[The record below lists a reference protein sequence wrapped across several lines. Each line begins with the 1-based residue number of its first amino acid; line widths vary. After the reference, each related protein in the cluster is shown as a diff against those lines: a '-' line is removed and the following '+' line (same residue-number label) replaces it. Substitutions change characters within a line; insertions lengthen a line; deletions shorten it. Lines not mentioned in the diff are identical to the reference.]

1 MARFLPPFRRGRA
14 TRAVPDELKF
24 LKTMKLT
31 AKIVSLW
38 MAGTLIVVAAGTY
51 FAIRHDV
58 RLLRED
64 MQADAVEICRT
75 LAPLIQDA
83 WRTSGEKRALQLI
96 ADADRENHEVDVRWV
111 WLDGDGP
118 EAQAAK
124 LSADDQQAIRNGG
137 TILVEDRD
145 ATGRGF
151 LHTYVPVPVSPARTG
166 AIELRESLD
175 GLDRLSRAAIWRF
188 AAMGAVLV
196 VLSAATASLLGVWLV
211 GRPLQQL
218 TDKTRRVGNGDLSNP
233 VHLVRRDELAEL
245 GLALNLMCN
254 QLAAASERL
263 RKETEA
269 RIAALEQLRHA
280 DRLKTVGRLASGMAH
295 ELGTPMN
302 VVLARA
308 ELIGLEA
315 PSETVVASA
324 KIIKAQIQLMSAMIR
339 QLLDFGRRGRAR
351 KQAVDLR
358 ELAERTVQLLD
369 PLAKG
374 QNITLELRPGDSEV
388 LAEIDGPQIQQ
399 VLSNLIE
406 NALHAMP
413 KGGTVAVRIEAG
425 PFQSA
430 GEARTPEYGFARIT
444 VEDQG
449 IGIPPEHLEHIFDPF
464 FTTKEVGKGTGLGL
478 SIAHGIVQ
486 DHAGWIE
493 VTSTPGVGS
502 QFLIYLRRTET
513 LPISPSNADDG
524 ADRQHEAFRRPPN
537 AVESKE
543 AAPSA

>member
-1 MARFLPPFRRGRA
+1 MR
-14 TRAVPDELKF
+14 
-24 LKTMKLT
+24 LT

-38 MAGTLIVVAAGTY
+38 MAGTLLVVAAGTF

-58 RLLRED
+58 RLLQAD
-64 MQADAVEICRT
+64 MRADAVEIGHT

-83 WRTSGEKRALQLI
+83 WHTSGEKRALQLI
-96 ADADRENHEVDVRWV
+96 ADADRENRQVDVRWV
-111 WLDGDGP
+111 WLDGDSP
-118 EAQAAK
+118 EAQTAR

-137 TILVEDRD
+137 TVLVEERD
-145 ATGRGF
+145 SAGRGS
-151 LHTYVPVPVSPARTG
+151 LHTYVPVPVSSPRTG
-166 AIELRESLD
+166 AIELTTSLD
-175 GLDRLSRAAIWRF
+175 GLDQLARAAIVRF

-196 VLSAATASLLGVWLV
+196 ILSAAMAALAGVWLV

-315 PSETVVASA
+315 PSESVVASV
-324 KIIKAQIQLMSAMIR
+324 KIIKAQIQQMSAMIR
-339 QLLDFGRRGRAR
+339 QLLDFGRRGRAH
-351 KQAVDLR
+351 KQTLNLG
-358 ELAERTVQLLD
+358 ELVEHTVHLLD
-369 PLAKG
+369 PLATR
-374 QNITLELRPGDSEV
+374 QNSTLELRPCHSEA
-388 LAEIDGPQIQQ
+388 LAEVDGPQLQQ

-406 NALHAMP
+406 NAFHAMP
-413 KGGTVAVRIEAG
+413 NGGTVTVRVEPG
-425 PFQSA
+425 PFWPA
-430 GEARTPEYGFARIT
+430 GTARAAGTACARIV

-449 IGIPPEHLEHIFDPF
+449 IGISPENLEHIFDPF

-486 DHAGWIE
+486 DHGGWIE

-502 QFLIYLRRTET
+502 QFLIYLPRVET
-513 LPISPSNADDG
+513 LPNSQSNAHDG
-524 ADRQHEAFRRPPN
+524 SARRSDAVRVPPN
-537 AVESKE
+537 PVETKE

>member
-1 MARFLPPFRRGRA
+1 
-14 TRAVPDELKF
+14 
-24 LKTMKLT
+24 
-31 AKIVSLW
+31 
-38 MAGTLIVVAAGTY
+38 
-51 FAIRHDV
+51 
-58 RLLRED
+58 
-64 MQADAVEICRT
+64 
-75 LAPLIQDA
+75 
-83 WRTSGEKRALQLI
+83 
-96 ADADRENHEVDVRWV
+96 
-111 WLDGDGP
+111 
-118 EAQAAK
+118 
-124 LSADDQQAIRNGG
+124 
-137 TILVEDRD
+137 
-145 ATGRGF
+145 
-151 LHTYVPVPVSPARTG
+151 
-166 AIELRESLD
+166 LD

-211 GRPLQQL
+211 GRPLRQL

-315 PSETVVASA
+315 PSESAVASV
-324 KIIKAQIQLMSAMIR
+324 KIIKSQIQLMSAMIR

-351 KQAVDLR
+351 KEAVDLR

-369 PLAKG
+369 PLAKR
-374 QNITLELRPGDSEV
+374 QNVTLELRPGDSEV

-399 VLSNLIE
+399 VLNNLIE
-406 NALHAMP
+406 NAFHAMP
-413 KGGTVAVRIEAG
+413 KGGTVSVRVEVG
-425 PFQSA
+425 PFQPV
-430 GEARTPEYGFARIT
+430 GDARASGNGLARIAI
-444 VEDQG
+444 EDQG
-449 IGIPPEHLEHIFDPF
+449 IGISPENLEHIFDPF

-486 DHAGWIE
+486 DHGGSIE
-493 VTSTPGVGS
+493 VTSTPGLGS
-502 QFLIYLRRTET
+502 QFLIYLPRVGT
-513 LPISPSNADDG
+513 LPTSQANADDG
-524 ADRQHEAFRRPPN
+524 ADPQLEALRPPPN
-537 AVESKE
+537 PVESKE

>member
-1 MARFLPPFRRGRA
+1 M
-14 TRAVPDELKF
+14 
-24 LKTMKLT
+24 TMKLT

-38 MAGTLIVVAAGTY
+38 MAGTLIVVAVGTF

-58 RLLRED
+58 RLLQED
-64 MQADAVEICRT
+64 MQADAVEIGRT

-83 WRTSGEKRALQLI
+83 WHTSGEKRALQLI
-96 ADADRENHEVDVRWV
+96 ADADRENRQVDVRWV

-124 LSADDQQAIRNGG
+124 LSADDRQAIRNGG

-358 ELAERTVQLLD
+358 QLAERTVQLLD
-369 PLAKG
+369 PLAKR
-374 QNITLELRPGDSEV
+374 QNITLELRSGDSDV

-399 VLSNLIE
+399 VMSNLIE
-406 NALHAMP
+406 NAFHAMP

-430 GEARTPEYGFARIT
+430 GEACTPENGFARIA

-486 DHAGWIE
+486 DHGGWIE

-502 QFLIYLRRTET
+502 QFLIYFRRTET

-524 ADRQHEAFRRPPN
+524 ADRQPEAFRRPPN

>member
-1 MARFLPPFRRGRA
+1 MR
-14 TRAVPDELKF
+14 
-24 LKTMKLT
+24 LT

-38 MAGTLIVVAAGTY
+38 MAGTLIVVAAGTF
-51 FAIRHDV
+51 FAIRHDIGHLQEEMRAEASEV
-58 RLLRED
+58 G
-64 MQADAVEICRT
+64 RT

-96 ADADRENHEVDVRWV
+96 GDANRENRQLNVHWV
-111 WLDGDGP
+111 WLDGASAEP
-118 EAQAAK
+118 PQA
-124 LSADDQQAIRNGG
+124 LSADDLQ
-137 TILVEDRD
+137 TIESGSVVFVEERD

-151 LHTYVPVPVSPARTG
+151 LHTYVPVAVPAERAG
-166 AIELRESLD
+166 AIELTNSLD
-175 GLDRLSRAAIWRF
+175 VPDRIARAAILRF
-188 AAMGAVLV
+188 ATLGGTLII
-196 VLSAATASLLGVWLV
+196 LSAAAAAILGVWLV

-218 TDKTRRVGNGDLSNP
+218 TDKTRRVGSGDLSNP

-254 QLAAASERL
+254 QLAAARKRL
-263 RKETEA
+263 RTETKA
-269 RIAALEQLRHA
+269 RVAALEQLRHA

-315 PSETVVASA
+315 PSESVVASV
-324 KIIKAQIQLMSAMIR
+324 KIIKAQIQQMSAMIR
-339 QLLDFGRRGRAR
+339 QLLDFGRRGRAH

-358 ELAERTVQLLD
+358 EPAKRTVQLLD
-369 PLAKG
+369 PLAKR
-374 QNITLELRPGDSEV
+374 QNITLELGPCDSEAA
-388 LAEIDGPQIQQ
+388 AEIDGPQIQQ

-406 NALHAMP
+406 NAFHAMP
-413 KGGTVAVRIEAG
+413 NGGTVTVRVEPG
-425 PFQSA
+425 PFWPAGTARAAGSA
-430 GEARTPEYGFARIT
+430 CARIV

-449 IGIPPEHLEHIFDPF
+449 MGISPENLEHIFDPF

-486 DHAGWIE
+486 DHGGWIE

-502 QFLIYLRRTET
+502 QFVLYLPLAET
-513 LPISPSNADDG
+513 LPNAQSNAHDSS
-524 ADRQHEAFRRPPN
+524 ARRPEAFRVP
-537 AVESKE
+537 AESG
-543 AAPSA
+543 

>member
-1 MARFLPPFRRGRA
+1 
-14 TRAVPDELKF
+14 
-24 LKTMKLT
+24 MKLT

-58 RLLRED
+58 RLLQED
-64 MQADAVEICRT
+64 MQADAVEIGRT

-83 WRTSGEKRALQLI
+83 WHTSGEKRALQLI
-96 ADADRENHEVDVRWV
+96 ADADRENRQVDVRWV
-111 WLDGDGP
+111 WLDSDGP
-118 EAQAAK
+118 EAQSTK
-124 LSADDQQAIRNGG
+124 LSDSDQQTIRNGG

-151 LHTYVPVPVSPARTG
+151 LHTYVPVPVSPARKG

-196 VLSAATASLLGVWLV
+196 VLSAATASFLGVWLV

-218 TDKTRRVGNGDLSNP
+218 TDKTRRVGNGDLSKP

-263 RKETEA
+263 QKETEA

-315 PSETVVASA
+315 PSETVIASA
-324 KIIKAQIQLMSAMIR
+324 KIIKAQIQLMAAMIR
-339 QLLDFGRRGRAR
+339 QLLDFGRRGRAH
-351 KQAVDLR
+351 KEAVDLR
-358 ELAERTVQLLD
+358 QLAERTVQLLD
-369 PLAKG
+369 PLAKR
-374 QNITLELRPGDSEV
+374 QNITLELQSGDSDV

-406 NALHAMP
+406 NAFHAMP

-425 PFQSA
+425 TFQSA
-430 GEARTPEYGFARIT
+430 GEARTPENGFARIAI
-444 VEDQG
+444 EDQG

-486 DHAGWIE
+486 DHGGWIE
-493 VTSTPGVGS
+493 VTSTPDIGS
-502 QFLIYLRRTET
+502 QFLIYLPRTEM
-513 LPISPSNADDG
+513 LPIPPSNGHDG
-524 ADRQHEAFRRPPN
+524 ADPQLEGSPP
-537 AVESKE
+537 ATEYG
-543 AAPSA
+543 